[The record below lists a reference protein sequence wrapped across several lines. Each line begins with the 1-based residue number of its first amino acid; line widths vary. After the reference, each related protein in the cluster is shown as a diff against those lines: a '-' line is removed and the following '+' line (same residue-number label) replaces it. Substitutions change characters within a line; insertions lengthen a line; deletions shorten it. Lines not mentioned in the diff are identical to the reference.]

1 MLNNDAWQRSDYCGP
16 RPMVPSR
23 DLAQVAQLIERGYG
37 QRLSRR
43 ARTALFGFKILRHLG
58 PFLWLLGR
66 FSSEFREFCSAFVW
80 VEDGHVVGVVASH
93 QIGATPRHW
102 IQKNAAVQK
111 SYRGRGI
118 ARALAQA
125 MNDETLARGGETV
138 IAMVLANNETALRSI
153 QSVGFR
159 PVAAFTEMRL
169 ATVEP
174 TTLIVLPGVSLR
186 RRRYAEWR
194 KEYKLARAAAPAQ
207 LQLYKP
213 VCEEDYRLRLGQRL
227 GRWLGNLLARRKE
240 YRLAVEEGNEFI
252 ATLTVQAS
260 RWGGEHHLELMV
272 HPCWRGRLEEMLIR
286 RALAILAEYPNRA
299 VCIKLFASHTEA
311 IEVLSRYGFV
321 EDKTRVILGLDLKPF
336 AV

>member
-1 MLNNDAWQRSDYCGP
+1 MIDKT
-16 RPMVPSR
+16 
-23 DLAQVAQLIERGYG
+23 LAQ
-37 QRLSRR
+37 
-43 ARTALFGFKILRHLG
+43 
-58 PFLWLLGR
+58 
-66 FSSEFREFCSAFVW
+66 
-80 VEDGHVVGVVASH
+80 
-93 QIGATPRHW
+93 
-102 IQKNAAVQK
+102 
-111 SYRGRGI
+111 
-118 ARALAQA
+118 
-125 MNDETLARGGETV
+125 GGETV

-159 PVAAFTEMRL
+159 PVAAFTEMKL

-174 TTLIVLPGVSLR
+174 TALIVLPGVSLR

-194 KEYKLARAAAPAQ
+194 KEYELARAATPAQ

-213 VCEEDYRLRLGQRL
+213 VCEEDYRLKLGQRL

-240 YRLAVEEGNEFI
+240 YRLVVKEGNEFI

-272 HPCWRGRLEEMLIR
+272 HPCWRGCLEEMLIR
-286 RALAILAEYPNRA
+286 RALAILAEYPNRG
-299 VCIKLFASHTEA
+299 VCIRLFASHTEA
-311 IEVLSRYGFV
+311 IKVLSRYGFV